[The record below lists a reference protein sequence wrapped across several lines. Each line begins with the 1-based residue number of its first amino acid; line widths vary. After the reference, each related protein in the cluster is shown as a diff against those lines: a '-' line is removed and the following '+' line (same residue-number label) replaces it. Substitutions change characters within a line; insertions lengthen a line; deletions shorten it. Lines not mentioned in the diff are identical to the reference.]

1 MPNAQI
7 QKPRSARPRARRQPG
22 LAQPPLGR
30 ADDLSLL
37 LESASSPGSAILIV
51 GIPGSGRTTL
61 LESVRLNAPVR
72 SVWVAPHPWERYRHL
87 AGLSMVL
94 NAIEDPGIAEYAAR
108 LTLTD
113 STVDGTLASALDLLL
128 LLGSAK
134 REETLLLI
142 DDADKFD
149 YHSQLALTYL
159 AGRLA
164 GTGLRLVMAVTPE
177 SARTAFAGIR
187 SVLISRL
194 DGERAMELARS
205 IAPTDTDPR
214 TLAMV
219 SDGCGGLPG
228 MISFTIAHLTQDQ
241 LHGLAPLSL
250 PFYPGAAS
258 LELSTWEP
266 ETLLLLRRLSTAPL
280 CSLSA
285 LPDIRNGNRDRF
297 EQLTSQGV
305 LELNGSFVLIRDRAL
320 RSSLY
325 WSMTGAQREELH
337 RRAAIEEAGCNR
349 ALELW
354 HADHRG
360 DATDRS
366 RELLAEAGE
375 LFELGLVDAA
385 TELTERALLLGPGLD
400 EMMSDLLEL
409 CNRLTILSEF
419 ELARRYLAQCQRASQ
434 DPAQLAECLRLEAI
448 ITSLED
454 EKIDIDAIDVYARRH
469 RKDSA
474 GTSAELL
481 SFASV
486 SLATEGDIQSAR
498 THIDEAYE
506 IQPADRVTAN
516 SVQNWAR
523 RYLDEIDGA
532 GQGPTTTDVTESDVE
547 QLAIP
552 VQILSG
558 RALML
563 EEHYDEARHIF
574 RSLVVA
580 APRRAGSS
588 AWTARMLALSAANE
602 IRAGRISEASRTI
615 DALAELAP
623 KQSFCHLLLFA
634 WNEAVARDKPDAE
647 ALLAEA
653 RSRSAQSRHLILSA
667 QLLALE
673 GSVALMHGD
682 LDEARFRLARAY
694 EPTLELRPD
703 FLRVEGDFIEVLAR
717 RGEWEAARRV
727 TARFAERAGEYPSR
741 WSDTVLAR
749 SRAIVAPDEQVVREF
764 QQALAVAKQN
774 GEQLETARTRF
785 NFAMALERFG
795 QAPHAAEQRRGAE
808 YLFENLSAAGWVTAV
823 RNWTVAVD
831 PPLQNSILSTLTE
844 SELAVLRL
852 MRKGVR
858 NKDIAA
864 GLFISLRTVEVRIT
878 QIYRKLEARSRSH
891 LLTLLPADM
900 DQIES

>member
-1 MPNAQI
+1 M
-7 QKPRSARPRARRQPG
+7 
-22 LAQPPLGR
+22 
-30 ADDLSLL
+30 
-37 LESASSPGSAILIV
+37 SPGSAILIV

-61 LESVRLNAPVR
+61 LESVRVNVPMR

-113 STVDGTLASALDLLL
+113 STVDGTLAAALDLLL
-128 LLGSAK
+128 LLGSGK

-205 IAPTDTDPR
+205 IAPADTDPR

-228 MISFTIAHLTQDQ
+228 MISFTLAHLTQDQ

-297 EQLTSQGV
+297 EQLTSEGL
-305 LELNGSFVLIRDRAL
+305 LELNGPFVSIRDRAL

-337 RRAAIEEAGCNR
+337 RRAAIEEAGSCR

-366 RELLAEAGE
+366 KELLGEAGE
-375 LFELGLVDAA
+375 LYQLGLVHAA

-400 EMMSDLLEL
+400 EMLGELLEL
-409 CNRLTILSEF
+409 CNRLTLLSEF
-419 ELARRYLAQCQRASQ
+419 ELARRYLAQCERVAQ
-434 DPAQLAECLRLEAI
+434 DPAQIAECLRLEVNVTAL
-448 ITSLED
+448 SD
-454 EKIDIDAIDVYARRH
+454 ETIDLDAIDVYARRH
-469 RKDSA
+469 RKDSPH
-474 GTSAELL
+474 TSAELL
-481 SFASV
+481 SFAAA
-486 SLATEGDIQSAR
+486 SLAAEGDIQAAR
-498 THIDEAYE
+498 ARINQAYE
-506 IQPADRVTAN
+506 IQPADRVAAS

-523 RYLDEIDGA
+523 RYLDGIDGA
-532 GQGPTTTDVTESDVE
+532 GVGPTTTEDTESDPDE
-547 QLAIP
+547 LAIP
-552 VQILSG
+552 VQFLSG
-558 RALML
+558 RALMV
-563 EEHYDEARHIF
+563 EERYDEAHHIF
-574 RSLVVA
+574 HSLALA
-580 APRRAGSS
+580 APRRAGGS
-588 AWTARMLALSAANE
+588 AWTARSLALSAESE
-602 IRAGRISEASRTI
+602 IRAGRIAEASRSI

-623 KQSFCHLLLFA
+623 RQSFRHLMLFA

-653 RSRSAQSRHLILSA
+653 RSRSAQSRHPILSA

-673 GSVALMHGD
+673 GSVALMRGD

-727 TARFAERAGEYPSR
+727 TARFAERATEYPSR
-741 WSDTVLAR
+741 WSDTVLAHA
-749 SRAIVAPDEQVVREF
+749 RAIVAPDDQVVREF
-764 QQALAVAKQN
+764 QQALAIAKQN
-774 GEQLETARTRF
+774 DAQLETARVRF

-795 QAPHAAEQRRGAE
+795 QAQHAVEQRRAAE

-823 RNWTVAVD
+823 RNWTATVD
-831 PPLQNSILSTLTE
+831 PPPQNSILSTLTD

-852 MRKGVR
+852 MSKGVR

-891 LLTLLPADM
+891 LLTLLPSNM